1 MWSCALPEGVGSTQ
15 LSSQSPGALLQ
26 QTVDHNTE
34 VDSNLPG
41 DQLSTELLRLCSTVY
56 VDSTLLPHQLLI
68 LLKSKTVNSSK
79 KSEQEDLNSVEMM
92 ENILPLSFKV
102 LIASQKVRHISDI
115 PYKWFI
121 LGANQQSHAAEGRG
135 SYLCLDT

>member
-41 DQLSTELLRLCSTVY
+41 DQLSTELLRLCFNVY

-68 LLKSKTVNSSK
+68 LLKSKTVHSSK

-102 LIASQKVRHISDI
+102 LIASQKVRHIRDI
-115 PYKWFI
+115 PYK
-121 LGANQQSHAAEGRG
+121 
-135 SYLCLDT
+135 